1 MMFKRLVF
9 AITAPFLMAATGCP
23 NAFVESAQK
32 TTDDALL
39 YSAEQH
45 ANANDW
51 TSAISDINAMS
62 TSGKAK
68 RETKAALAS
77 YYAGRCGLNL
87 LNFAQT
93 IKDNMP
99 AQTLWPVSLSAQAG
113 ATASRLTDCISAE
126 QTLVS
131 IDSVATN
138 RTADENIE
146 LVFIEIAK
154 MGAALAQSNADAN
167 HDGVIDGGFNA
178 CSSTDI
184 SDAAVQELGS
194 GLILAVNALQASGS
208 SFGSGISSSVGS
220 MCTTIE
226 ALPGMAGFCSHTAA
240 SDFTGNLL
248 LGLRALIKSSEVGF
262 NICGG
267 TVGSSGACTCP

>member
-1 MMFKRLVF
+1 MFKWVVF
-9 AITAPFLMAATGCP
+9 VIAAPFLMASTGCP
-23 NAFVESAQK
+23 NAFIESAQK

-45 ANANDW
+45 ANANEW
-51 TSAISDINAMS
+51 TDAISDINSMS

-87 LNFAQT
+87 LDFAQS
-93 IKDNMP
+93 IKDQMP
-99 AQTLWPVSLSAQAG
+99 ATKIWPLAMKAQAG
-113 ATASRLTDCISAE
+113 ATAADLNDCMLGE

-131 IDSVATN
+131 IDSDPNN

-167 HDGVIDGGFNA
+167 HDGAVDGAFNA

-194 GLILAVNALQASGS
+194 GMILTLKALQAAGS
-208 SFGSGISSSVGS
+208 SFGGDITSSVSS

-226 ALPGMAGFCSHTAA
+226 ALPSMSGFCSHTSA

-248 LGLRALIKSSEVGF
+248 LGLRALIKSNEIGF
-262 NICGG
+262 NSCGG
-267 TVGSSGACTCP
+267 AVGSSGACTCP